1 MTMTCPQLVSKGHV
15 LASTHVESEQKL
27 SVSEGNE
34 SRTSGSQFGLF
45 ILEGDPFESPGVP
58 VDALF
63 ELVTYR
69 ALIVDVAKQCFMRDH
84 PGRSRSRRNMERDFD
99 LRLVDVRPGSSN
111 LLLERAPVSDLDAG
125 EDTVFQD
132 YFGESRDLVSEAM
145 SEVGKTGRLPERF
158 PPSSLSK
165 FRNLGRTLAPGSR
178 IRTARVD
185 GSKSAY
191 FTPETRDDFQR
202 LIEQRSQI
210 SHQEVVGRIVEIDTE
225 RLVFHL
231 RNAEGARI
239 RCNYNWGQVAI
250 SHGWLTDETGDG
262 PLVSVEGQALVDD
275 EGDVQRFESVTRV
288 RQFETTRLI
297 DRLINQIQKFTELPN
312 GWLGDDESIP
322 VAKNIATQAS
332 QVLEQLDEFP
342 TTLAPAPLPDGGLR
356 FEWSREETDY
366 VLELNSDDSMYMCV
380 LKDRAEDDLDALFE
394 VVDGSKLQRF
404 LEEGTIG

>member
-15 LASTHVESEQKL
+15 LASIHVESEQKL

-45 ILEGDPFESPGVP
+45 ILEGDPFESTGVP

-145 SEVGKTGRLPERF
+145 SEVGETGRLPERF

-191 FTPETRDDFQR
+191 FTPKTRDAFQF

-297 DRLINQIQKFTELPN
+297 DRLIDQIQKFTELPN

-342 TTLAPAPLPDGGLR
+342 ITLAPAPLPDGGLR